1 MKYKPGQSGNPHG
14 KPKGT
19 LNNKTRW
26 LQLLESHADE
36 LVEKAIELAESG
48 DTNILR
54 FCLERIIPKAKDN
67 FINLSLPKE
76 LNKSATLQ
84 EVSNTIFRDMADQKI
99 TPEQAKTLMDVLIGY
114 RDTGLLDNFKEELSE
129 IKALVDKYEKNY

>member
-1 MKYKPGQSGNPHG
+1 MKYKPGQSGNPQG

-36 LVEKAIELAESG
+36 LVEKAIELAQSG

-54 FCLERIIPKAKDN
+54 FCLERIIPKAKDRP
-67 FINLSLPKE
+67 ISLSLPEE
-76 LNKSATLQ
+76 LSKSEALFK
-84 EVSNTIFRDMADQKI
+84 VGNTVLRDMANQKI
-99 TPEQAKTLMDVLIGY
+99 TPTEAKTLLEVLVAY
-114 RDTGLLDNFKEELSE
+114 RDTGLR
-129 IKALVDKYEKNY
+129 

>member
-54 FCLERIIPKAKDN
+54 FCLERIIPKAKDRP
-67 FINLSLPKE
+67 ISLSLPEE
-76 LNKSATLQ
+76 LSKSEALFK
-84 EVSNTIFRDMADQKI
+84 VGNTVLRDMANQKI
-99 TPEQAKTLMDVLIGY
+99 TPTEAKTLLEVLVAY
-114 RDTGLLDNFKEELSE
+114 RDTGLLDNFKEELR
-129 IKALVDKYEKNY
+129 AC

>member
-26 LQLLESHADE
+26 LQLLESHADD

-54 FCLERIIPKAKDN
+54 FCLERIIPKAKDMP
-67 FINLSLPKE
+67 ISLSLPEE
-76 LNKSATLQ
+76 LDKTGALFKVGSTVL
-84 EVSNTIFRDMADQKI
+84 RDMANQKI
-99 TPEQAKTLMDVLIGY
+99 TPMEAKSLLEVLGAY
-114 RDTGLLDNFKEELSE
+114 RDTGLLDKLNEEINE
-129 IKALVDKYEKNY
+129 IKAQVKQYENS

>member
-54 FCLERIIPKAKDN
+54 FCLERIIPKAKDMP
-67 FINLSLPKE
+67 ISLSLPEE
-76 LNKSATLQ
+76 LNKSGALFK
-84 EVSNTIFRDMADQKI
+84 VGSNVLRDMADQKI
-99 TPEQAKTLMDVLIGY
+99 TPAEAKSLLEVLGAY
-114 RDTGLLDNFKEELSE
+114 RDTGLLDNLMEEINE
-129 IKALVDKYEKNY
+129 IKALVNQYEKNY

>member
-1 MKYKPGQSGNPHG
+1 MKYKPGQSGNPQG

-36 LVEKAIELAESG
+36 IVEKAIQLAESG

-54 FCLERIIPKAKDN
+54 FCLERIIPKAKDK
-67 FINLSLPKE
+67 P
-76 LNKSATLQ
+76 
-84 EVSNTIFRDMADQKI
+84 
-99 TPEQAKTLMDVLIGY
+99 Y
-114 RDTGLLDNFKEELSE
+114 CSE
-129 IKALVDKYEKNY
+129 FT

>member
-1 MKYKPGQSGNPHG
+1 MKYKPGQSGNPQG

-36 LVEKAIELAESG
+36 LVKKAIELAESG

-67 FINLSLPKE
+67 PISLNLPKE
-76 LNKSATLQ
+76 LGKSGALL
-84 EVSNTIFRDMADQKI
+84 EAGNTILSDMADQKI
-99 TPEQAKTLMDVLIGY
+99 TPEQAKTLMEVLTGY
-114 RDTGLLDNFKEELSE
+114 MNTSLLDKFREEINE
-129 IKALVDKYEKNY
+129 IKAQLKQYGNF

>member
-54 FCLERIIPKAKDN
+54 FCLERIIPKAKDMP
-67 FINLSLPKE
+67 ISLSLPEE
-76 LNKSATLQ
+76 LDKTGALFK
-84 EVSNTIFRDMADQKI
+84 VGSNVLRDMASQKI
-99 TPEQAKTLMDVLIGY
+99 TPAEAKSLLDVLGAY
-114 RDTGLLDNFKEELSE
+114 RDTGLLDNLKEEISE
-129 IKALVDKYEKNY
+129 IKAQVKQYENS

>member
-54 FCLERIIPKAKDN
+54 FCLERIIPKVKDKP
-67 FINLSLPKE
+67 ISLSLPEE
-76 LNKSATLQ
+76 LDKTGALFKVGSTVL
-84 EVSNTIFRDMADQKI
+84 RDMANQKI
-99 TPEQAKTLMDVLIGY
+99 TPAEAKSLLDVLGAY
-114 RDTGLLDNFKEELSE
+114 RDTGLLDNLKEEISE
-129 IKALVDKYEKNY
+129 IKARVHQNENS